1 MNDMKVYDY
10 KFYYDNGL
18 VTELNGCTYQ
28 LNFDELS
35 KGTFVAVPHP
45 DGGRQLIQLQHLVTV
60 VEKPRAVDFGEFLH
74 GLTEKHN
81 GDGKAAAEEASHILG
96 LSPRTIYRK
105 IYEPQKGEAE

>member
-10 KFYYDNGL
+10 KFYYVNGL

-35 KGTFVAVPHP
+35 RGTFVSVPHP

-60 VEKPRAVDFGEFLH
+60 VEKPRELDFSQFLH
-74 GLTEKHN
+74 DLTDKHHGN
-81 GDGKAAAEEASHILG
+81 GKAAAEEAQRILG
-96 LSPRTIYRK
+96 ISPRTFYRK
-105 IYEPQKGEAE
+105 MIEAERKED